1 MLYVELLLSTIRKA
15 ASSLNRTEY
24 WQNISVLVYWLKHIL
39 RHCKK
44 PVAEKWLMLFYFLY
58 EAFFLLGG
66 GYTFWSRSLEEE
78 GEVNGRVSIDKAWC
92 SDIVKSLHYHIDN
105 V

>member
-66 GYTFWSRSLEEE
+66 GGILFGAAVWKR
-78 GEVNGRVSIDKAWC
+78 RVK
-92 SDIVKSLHYHIDN
+92 LMGGYQ
-105 V
+105 